1 MMTMS
6 SLESLLNEAR
16 SLATRMSKRDKDV
29 DGLLVQAESVH
40 ARLEIMQQ
48 YQEETLS
55 LSELCQVRRPRAQ
68 LVVSVVAENK
78 QLKELERENKDL
90 RTALD
95 EHQTALDLIMSKYR
109 EQMLKLLETD
119 GGGAAHTPEEAA
131 AVDEISL
138 QQHPMVL
145 KMADKMLEMATV
157 MRTAASYDDISVTG
171 LESRLSQ
178 LEAENQTL
186 RQLLQIASPLTPV
199 ATAVPGPH
207 SATAAIDDAQ
217 S

>member
-1 MMTMS
+1 MTMS

-145 KMADKMLEMATV
+145 KMATV